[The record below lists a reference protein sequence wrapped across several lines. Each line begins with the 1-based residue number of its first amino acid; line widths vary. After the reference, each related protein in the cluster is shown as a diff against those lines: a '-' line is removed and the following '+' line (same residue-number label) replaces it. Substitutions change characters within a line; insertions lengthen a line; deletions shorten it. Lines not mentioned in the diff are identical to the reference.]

1 MVKLQ
6 MDQQMTCGKR
16 DLFECLLASAKA
28 RYSCRA
34 FATTVVPLADIK
46 RMLEF
51 ARTAPSD
58 CNTQPASLFIVSGQ
72 ALEALRTD
80 MYAAAVTGR
89 ERQSDVPPIGTYAGI
104 YQQRRRDCGWSLYR
118 AVGIQ
123 RGDRE
128 ASAKQALENFR
139 FFGAPHLAV
148 VTVHKDLGERGL
160 FDTGIYL
167 GHFLLAAQ
175 ALGIAA
181 VPQGAIA
188 HHADIIRKHV
198 PIGEDLRVICGAS
211 FGYELKDHPA
221 NNFRTERAEISESV
235 VFVS

>member
-1 MVKLQ
+1 
-6 MDQQMTCGKR
+6 MTCER
-16 DLFECLLASAKA
+16 LDPYNTLFSLAAA

-34 FATTVVPLADIK
+34 FEPKAVPVGDIK
-46 RMLEF
+46 RVLEL

-58 CNTQPASLFIVSGQ
+58 CNTQPASVFIISGN
-72 ALEALRTD
+72 ALDALRAE
-80 MYAAAVTGR
+80 MYEAAASGR
-89 ERQSDVPPIGTYAGI
+89 ERTSDVPPIGTYTGI
-104 YQQRRRDCGWSLYR
+104 FQERRRDCGWSLYS

-128 ASAKQALENFR
+128 ASGKQALENFR

-148 VTVHKDLGERGL
+148 VTVHKDLAERGL

-175 ALGIAA
+175 ALGIAT

-188 HHADIIRKHV
+188 HYADVIRKHA
-198 PIGEDLRVICGAS
+198 PIGVDLRVICGVS
-211 FGYELKDHPA
+211 FGYELKGHPA
-221 NNFRTERAEISESV
+221 NNFRTARAEVSESV
-235 VFVS
+235 VFVT

>member
-1 MVKLQ
+1 MNCERSGAYN
-6 MDQQMTCGKR
+6 T
-16 DLFECLLASAKA
+16 LFSLAAA

-34 FATTVVPLADIK
+34 FESRAVPLGDIK
-46 RMLEF
+46 RILEL

-58 CNTQPASLFIVSGQ
+58 CNTQPASVFIISGN
-72 ALEALRTD
+72 ALDALRAE
-80 MYAAAVTGR
+80 MYEAAASGR
-89 ERQSDVPPIGTYAGI
+89 KRTSDVPPIGTYTGI
-104 YQQRRRDCGWSLYR
+104 FQERRRDCGWSLYS

-128 ASAKQALENFR
+128 ASGKQALENFR

-148 VTVHKDLGERGL
+148 VTVHKDLAERGL

-175 ALGIAA
+175 ALGIAT

-188 HHADIIRKHV
+188 HYADVIRKHA
-198 PIGEDLRVICGAS
+198 PIGDDLRVICGVS

-221 NNFRTERAEISESV
+221 NSFRTARAEVAESV
-235 VFVS
+235 VFVT